1 MADNYKVA
9 TFYKDGEEVTDVT
22 AEQFKNAALNYAA
35 EIDKV
40 IESNYTMEPF
50 GPGVLSIDIHPGIG
64 DDLTII
70 KPGSGGSAVIKYGQ
84 YLIIENAF
92 ECESEEQ
99 ANENKPIDGSILLI
113 HDQNDVIESDF
124 DLFPISVYHAKESA
138 GEGSGVEITEKADVG
153 EYWAMRNP
161 ETGEF
166 VTLADLISAIF
177 YVSVL
182 QLLSEQMGISAEVDD
197 KSGPMMVRNGKFF
210 TEAMRGRRKKNDIW
224 PIDESYFVAEIG
236 ALKMTAAD
244 ERALDTAIGSSKTLI
259 YLNAA
264 ATASKYSYNPDKV
277 CRVNASMS
285 DLLDKRNL
293 KNTKKNR
300 AKIRQEV
307 NALAGVSWTM
317 KNDKTGEFLTV
328 PLAGGKCGARG
339 DEILFTFSPDFMG
352 AVLNRE
358 AGRMP
363 TNPALLGTDD
373 VKNPHAV
380 ALGWKLSTHSYQNAG
395 KPNENTLSVARLLD
409 FADGI
414 PSYEAVKETDR
425 AYTRRIIEPLERDL
439 DHLAAIGFLD
449 HWDYCHE
456 KGEPLT
462 DEEQA
467 QRLDADGEECA
478 LPYETAINANIQWKL
493 TEAYPEQ
500 MEQTEK
506 AREKKREAAEAA
518 KQRNAERQKRID
530 RKIESN
536 IAKEAAKKKLAE
548 DGD

>member
-1 MADNYKVA
+1 MAENYKIA
-9 TFYKDGEEVTDVT
+9 TIYKEGGEVVDVT
-22 AEQFKNAALNYAA
+22 AEQFADAVTNYSA
-35 EIDKV
+35 EVDKV
-40 IESNYTMEPF
+40 IENNYELEPF
-50 GPGVLSIDIHPGIG
+50 GPGVLSIRIHPKIG
-64 DDLTII
+64 SSLTIV
-70 KPGSGGSAVIKYGQ
+70 KPEGRAEAVIKYGQ
-84 YLIIENAF
+84 YLIIESAF
-92 ECESEEQ
+92 ECDSYEQKNDNRPLEKNIVLLHDPSE
-99 ANENKPIDGSILLI
+99 LLGG
-113 HDQNDVIESDF
+113 DF
-124 DLFPISVYHAKESA
+124 ELLPVSVYNFKE
-138 GEGSGVEITEKADVG
+138 GEGVGDAADVG
-153 EYWAMRNP
+153 EYWAMRDP
-161 ETGEF
+161 ETGQF
-166 VTLADLISAIF
+166 VTLSDLITSIL
-177 YVSVL
+177 YISVL
-182 QLLSEQMGISAEVDD
+182 QLLSEKMGISAEMDEQ
-197 KSGPMMVRNGKFF
+197 SGPMMVRNGKFF
-210 TEAMRGRRKKNDIW
+210 TEAIKGRRKKNDIW
-224 PIDESYFVAEIG
+224 PIDESNFVAEIG

-244 ERALDTAIGSSKTLI
+244 EKALDTAIGSSKTLI

-264 ATASKYSYNPDKV
+264 ATASKYSYSPDKV
-277 CRVNASMS
+277 CRVNASMA
-285 DLLDKRNL
+285 DLLEKRNL

-363 TNPALLGTDD
+363 TNPALLGTND
-373 VKNPHAV
+373 VSNPHAV

-395 KPNENTLSVARLLD
+395 KPNENTLSVAKLLE
-409 FADGI
+409 FVEGI

-439 DHLAAIGFLD
+439 NHLAAIGFID

-478 LPYETAINANIQWKL
+478 LPYETAINANIQWQL

-506 AREKKREAAEAA
+506 AREKKRQAAEDA
-518 KQRNAERQKRID
+518 KQRKAERQKRID

-548 DGD
+548 DCN